1 MINSRAKGAKIILLL
16 TKILCSRLYYRNY
29 RVSVKRSKRRNAR
42 KHNAENLQDHF
53 SKKKFKLVKVDQTNF
68 SKLI

>member
-29 RVSVKRSKRRNAR
+29 RVSVKRSNEEML
-42 KHNAENLQDHF
+42 ENTMQ
-53 SKKKFKLVKVDQTNF
+53 KICRIILVKK
-68 SKLI
+68 SSSSLKWIKLIFQN

>member
-29 RVSVKRSKRRNAR
+29 RVSVKRSNEEML
-42 KHNAENLQDHF
+42 ENTMQKICRIILV
-53 SKKKFKLVKVDQTNF
+53 KKKFKLVKVDQTNF